1 MKTNRVLIKINGI
14 VAEEESEIDIDS
26 LDKLLLRL
34 PAEDYIEL
42 YVRMKNHVEH
52 QILDVFEE
60 R

>member
-52 QILDVFEE
+52 QILDIFEE
-60 R
+60 

>member
-52 QILDVFEE
+52 QILDRFEE
-60 R
+60 